1 MALVELKENL
11 DLLSALSILED
22 RFHPLDELE
31 EVDLLALEGYPPIK
45 MGVDV
50 LSRRNLPQYPAS
62 AVDGFAVKAA
72 GTVNSSL
79 RTPARISAGSYCW
92 VNTGGGVDRSFDS
105 VVMIED
111 TLMDGDTL
119 LVTRTVTKG
128 ENIRPEGEDVTKG
141 QVIARKGD
149 HLDAFLI
156 PLLIASGNSK
166 ISVQRLPRS
175 VFIPTGD
182 EIIPAE
188 EWVREDGQS
197 WDRVPETNSFMLKRL
212 FHDWGFPL
220 KIHGLV
226 RDDETLI
233 EDAVR
238 TALMDHDLVII
249 GAGTAKGKR
258 DHSADVIGKF
268 SKPLFRGLRMKPG
281 RPVIVGSSG
290 NRPLVALPGFPMSA
304 LVICWSVIHPLL
316 RILNGENPAVD
327 LQKAVGAV
335 ETLKTSLLM
344 HHSSSQGVMEWIRVK
359 CGDIGGTI
367 YSWPLASGASST
379 FSTSDADGFALIG
392 SSVLEMPKGSE
403 ITVWTKRKIKLEKRA
418 VYQGSND
425 PAIERIVS
433 YMRERGGDLAVRSV
447 GSLGGLSALA
457 RGEGHV
463 ASCHLLDPE
472 TGVYND
478 PFIGRLDKT
487 RSWRRFKLFTR
498 EQGFLV
504 RKGNPERISSVRDL
518 ADKGSIFVNRQP
530 GAGTRVLFDQ
540 LLKEAGVQAGS
551 IVGYDNIAITHFEAA
566 ARVSGGSAAVTLGVR
581 AAAEAFDT
589 DFIPV
594 TEEDF
599 ELVIPEE
606 FISHP
611 GIEILLETLNDGRWR
626 REVDSLGGYR
636 WAF

>member
-1 MALVELKENL
+1 MVELKENL
-11 DLLSALSILED
+11 DILSAWSILEE
-22 RFHPLDELE
+22 RFHPLNELE
-31 EVDLLALEGYPPIK
+31 EVDLLSLEGYPPIK
-45 MGVDV
+45 LGVDV

-62 AVDGFAVKAA
+62 AVDGFAVKATD
-72 GTVNSSL
+72 TVNSSP
-79 RTPARISAGSYCW
+79 RTPAQIFPGSYCW

-111 TLMDGDTL
+111 TLMEGDTL
-119 LVTRTVTKG
+119 LVTRTITRG
-128 ENIRPEGEDVTKG
+128 ENIRPEGEDITKG
-141 QVIARKGD
+141 QVIARRGD
-149 HLDAFLI
+149 CLDAFLI
-156 PLLIASGNSK
+156 PLLIASGNSRV
-166 ISVQRLPRS
+166 SVQRLPRS

-182 EIIPAE
+182 EIITAE
-188 EWVREDGQS
+188 EWVREDDKT
-197 WDRVPETNSFMLKRL
+197 WDKVPETNSFMLRRL

-220 KIHGLV
+220 EIHDLV
-226 RDDETLI
+226 RDDEALI
-233 EDAVR
+233 ADAVNR
-238 TALMDHDLVII
+238 ALRDHDFVII

-258 DHSADVIGKF
+258 DHSADVIGKL
-268 SKPLFRGLRMKPG
+268 SEPLFRGIRMKPG

-304 LVICWSVIHPLL
+304 LVTCWSIIHPLL
-316 RILNGENPAVD
+316 RRLNGESPAVD
-327 LQKAVGAV
+327 LEKAVGSV

-344 HHSSSQGVMEWIRVK
+344 HHSSSQGVMEWLRVK

-403 ITVWTKRKIKLEKRA
+403 ITVWTKRKMELEKRP

-425 PAIERIVS
+425 PAIDRIVS
-433 YMRERGGDLAVRSV
+433 FMRERGGDLAVRSV

-478 PFIGRLDKT
+478 TFISRLDKA
-487 RSWRRFKLFTR
+487 RSWRRFKLFKR

-530 GAGTRVLFDQ
+530 GAGTRVLFDH
-540 LLKEAGVQAGS
+540 LLKEAGIQPGS

-566 ARVSGGSAAVTLGVR
+566 ARVSGGSAAATLGIR
-581 AAAEAFDT
+581 AAAKAFDT

-611 GIEILLETLNDGRWR
+611 GIEILLETLNDDRWR

>member
-1 MALVELKENL
+1 MVELKENL
-11 DLLSALSILED
+11 DILSAWSILEE
-22 RFHPLDELE
+22 RFHPLNELK

-45 MGVDV
+45 LGIDV
-50 LSRRNLPQYPAS
+50 LSKRNLPQYPAS
-62 AVDGFAVKAA
+62 AVDGFAVKATD
-72 GTVNSSL
+72 TVNSSL
-79 RTPARISAGSYCW
+79 RTPAKIFPGSYCW

-111 TLMDGDTL
+111 TLMKGDTL
-119 LVTRTVTKG
+119 LVTRTVTRG
-128 ENIRPEGEDVTKG
+128 ENIRPEGEDITKG
-141 QVIARKGD
+141 QVIARRGD
-149 HLDAFLI
+149 CLDAFLI
-156 PLLIASGNSK
+156 PLLIASGNSRV
-166 ISVQRLPRS
+166 SVQRLPRS

-182 EIIPAE
+182 EIITAE
-188 EWVREDGQS
+188 EWVREDDKT
-197 WDRVPETNSFMLKRL
+197 WDKVPETNSFMLRRL

-220 KIHGLV
+220 EIHDLV
-226 RDDETLI
+226 RDDEALI
-233 EDAVR
+233 ADAVSR
-238 TALMDHDLVII
+238 ALRDHDFVII
-249 GAGTAKGKR
+249 GAGTAKGRR
-258 DHSADVIGKF
+258 DHSADVIGKL
-268 SKPLFRGLRMKPG
+268 SKPLFRGIRMKPG

-304 LVICWSVIHPLL
+304 LVTCWSIIHPLL
-316 RILNGENPAVD
+316 RRLNGESPAVD
-327 LQKAVGAV
+327 LEKAVGAV

-344 HHSSSQGVMEWIRVK
+344 HHSSPQGVMEWVRVK

-403 ITVWTKRKIKLEKRA
+403 ITVWTKRKMELEKRP

-425 PAIERIVS
+425 PAIDRIVS
-433 YMRERGGDLAVRSV
+433 FMRERGGDLAVRSV

-457 RGEGHV
+457 RGECHV

-478 PFIGRLDKT
+478 TFISRLDKA
-487 RSWRRFKLFTR
+487 RSWRRFKLFKR

-530 GAGTRVLFDQ
+530 GAGTRVLFDH
-540 LLKEAGVQAGS
+540 LLKEAGIQPGS

-566 ARVSGGSAAVTLGVR
+566 ARVSGGSAAATLGIR
-581 AAAEAFDT
+581 AAAKAFDT

-611 GIEILLETLNDGRWR
+611 GIEILMETLNDDRWR
-626 REVDSLGGYR
+626 RKVDSLGGYR